1 MWNRLVEACANALS
15 LRRIRVHALLIAI
28 VLWSVFIWNYATPG
42 LLDRNGLLKGT
53 DFLHF
58 YTIGTLAREGHP
70 DRLYDLRAQEKL
82 ATERVP
88 EAKGLVY
95 APFYGPQ
102 VALLFAPF
110 AALPYGKALAAWLL
124 INALIYAGCCWLV
137 WRECPN
143 LQQNP
148 GTVVL
153 IALAFS
159 AFFHLLVWGQ
169 TSGLALACFT
179 LMFLCLRRKNN
190 FAAGLA
196 FGLLFFKPQ
205 LGVAGAVIFLLAGE
219 WRILA
224 GATVTAVAQLAV
236 VWADFGAPVL
246 RDYFRRFYDV
256 PDMLPLLEPKLYQL
270 HSLRG
275 FWELSGLPPRIAET
289 CLGIS
294 LVIVLALAY
303 RAWHRSRSLEI
314 RFASLLVA
322 TVLVAPH
329 LTIYDLVILA
339 PAFLLLANWTL
350 DHRFPSMVICLY
362 LCFVLQ
368 LIGPLARWTH
378 VQLTVVAITALL
390 YLLEKHG
397 VIRDGVAALRT
408 RS

>member
-15 LRRIRVHALLIAI
+15 LRRIRIHASLIAI
-28 VLWSVFIWNYATPG
+28 ALWSVFVWNYSTPG

-70 DRLYDLRAQEKL
+70 NQLYDLQAQEKL

-110 AALPYGKALAAWLL
+110 AALTYGKAVTAWLL
-124 INALIYAGCCWLV
+124 VNAFIYAGCCWLV
-137 WRECPN
+137 WRACPN
-143 LQQNP
+143 LRKHL
-148 GTVVL
+148 GTVL
-153 IALAFS
+153 LAALAFP

-179 LMFLCLRRKNN
+179 VMFLCLRRRNN

-219 WRILA
+219 WQILA
-224 GATVTAVAQLAV
+224 GASVTAVAQLAV
-236 VWADFGAPVL
+236 AWACFGAPVL
-246 RDYFRRFYDV
+246 RDYFRHFYDV

-275 FWELSGLPPRIAET
+275 FWELSGLPPRIAGT

-294 LVIVLALAY
+294 LVVVLALAY
-303 RAWHRSRSLEI
+303 RAWQRSRSLEI

-339 PAFLLLANWTL
+339 PAFLLLANWTI
-350 DHRFPSMVICLY
+350 DHRFPPIVICLY

-378 VQLTVVAITALL
+378 VQLTVLAMAALV
-390 YLLEKHG
+390 YLLERYG
-397 VIRDGVAALRT
+397 VTTDGVAALRIKN
-408 RS
+408 

>member
-15 LRRIRVHALLIAI
+15 LRRVRVHALLIAI
-28 VLWSVFIWNYATPG
+28 ALWSVFVWNYSTPG

-70 DRLYDLRAQEKL
+70 NQLYGLQAQEKL

-110 AALPYGKALAAWLL
+110 AALTYGKAVTAWLL
-124 INALIYAGCCWLV
+124 VNAFIYAGCCWLV
-137 WRECPN
+137 WRACPN
-143 LQQNP
+143 LRKHL
-148 GTVVL
+148 GTVL
-153 IALAFS
+153 LAALAFP

-179 LMFLCLRRKNN
+179 VMFLCLRRRNN

-219 WRILA
+219 WQILA

-236 VWADFGAPVL
+236 AWACFGAPVL
-246 RDYFRRFYDV
+246 RDYFHHFYDV

-275 FWELSGLPPRIAET
+275 FWELSGLPPRIAGT

-294 LVIVLALAY
+294 LVVVLALAY
-303 RAWHRSRSLEI
+303 RAWQRSRSLEI

-339 PAFLLLANWTL
+339 PAFLLMANWTI
-350 DHRFPSMVICLY
+350 DHRFPPIVICLY

-378 VQLTVVAITALL
+378 VQLTVLAMAALL
-390 YLLEKHG
+390 YLLVRYG
-397 VIRDGVAALRT
+397 VTTDGVAALRIKN
-408 RS
+408 

>member
-28 VLWSVFIWNYATPG
+28 ALWSVFVWNYSTPG

-70 DRLYDLRAQEKL
+70 NQLYDLQAQEKL

-110 AALPYGKALAAWLL
+110 AALTYGKAVTAWLL
-124 INALIYAGCCWLV
+124 VNAFIYAGCCWLV
-137 WRECPN
+137 WRACPN
-143 LQQNP
+143 LRKHL
-148 GTVVL
+148 GTVSL
-153 IALAFS
+153 PALAFP

-179 LMFLCLRRKNN
+179 VMFLCLRRRNN

-219 WRILA
+219 WQILA

-236 VWADFGAPVL
+236 AWAFFGAPVL
-246 RDYFRRFYDV
+246 RDYFRHFYDV
-256 PDMLPLLEPKLYQL
+256 PAMSPLLEPKLYQL

-275 FWELSGLPPRIAET
+275 FWELSGLPPRIAGT

-294 LVIVLALAY
+294 LVVVLALAY
-303 RAWHRSRSLEI
+303 RAWQRSRSLEI

-339 PAFLLLANWTL
+339 PAFLLMANWTI
-350 DHRFPSMVICLY
+350 DHRFPPIVICLY

-378 VQLTVVAITALL
+378 VQLTVLAMAALL
-390 YLLEKHG
+390 YLLERYG
-397 VIRDGVAALRT
+397 VTTDGVAAPRI
-408 RS
+408 RN

>member
-15 LRRIRVHALLIAI
+15 LRRIRVHAFLIA
-28 VLWSVFIWNYATPG
+28 VSLWSVFLWNYSTPG

-70 DRLYDLRAQEKL
+70 NQLYDLQAQEKL

-110 AALPYGKALAAWLL
+110 AALTYGKAVTLWLL
-124 INALIYAGCCWLV
+124 VNAFIYLGCCWLV
-137 WRECPN
+137 WKACPN
-143 LQQNP
+143 LRANI
-148 GTVVL
+148 GTVWL
-153 IALAFS
+153 AALAFP

-169 TSGLALACFT
+169 TSGIALACFT
-179 LMFLCLRRKNN
+179 VMFLCLRRRNN

-205 LGVAGAVIFLLAGE
+205 LGVAGAIIFLLAGE

-224 GATVTAVAQLAV
+224 GATATAVAQLAV
-236 VWADFGAPVL
+236 AWAYFGAPVL
-246 RDYFRRFYDV
+246 RDYFRHLYEI
-256 PDMLPLLEPKLYQL
+256 PAMLPLLEPKLYQL

-275 FWELSGLPPRIAET
+275 FWELSGLRPRIAGT

-294 LVIVLALAY
+294 LVVVLALAY
-303 RAWHRSRSLEI
+303 RAWQRSRPLEI
-314 RFASLLVA
+314 RFASLLIA

-339 PAFLLLANWTL
+339 PAFLLMANWTI
-350 DHRFPSMVICLY
+350 DHSFPSIVICLY

-378 VQLTVVAITALL
+378 VQLTVVAMTALL

-397 VIRDGVAALRT
+397 VITDDGVVLRT
-408 RS
+408 GR

>member
-15 LRRIRVHALLIAI
+15 LRRIRVHAFLIA
-28 VLWSVFIWNYATPG
+28 VSLWSVFLWNYSTPG

-70 DRLYDLRAQEKL
+70 NQLYDLQAQEKL

-110 AALPYGKALAAWLL
+110 AALTYGKAVTLWLL
-124 INALIYAGCCWLV
+124 VNAFIYLGCCWLV
-137 WRECPN
+137 WKACPN
-143 LQQNP
+143 LRANI
-148 GTVVL
+148 GTVWL
-153 IALAFS
+153 AALAFP

-179 LMFLCLRRKNN
+179 VMFLYLRRRNN

-205 LGVAGAVIFLLAGE
+205 LGVAGAIIFLLAGE

-224 GATVTAVAQLAV
+224 GATATAVAQLAV
-236 VWADFGAPVL
+236 AWAYFGAPVL
-246 RDYFRRFYDV
+246 RDYFRHLYEI
-256 PDMLPLLEPKLYQL
+256 PAMLPLLEPKLYQL

-275 FWELSGLPPRIAET
+275 FWELSGLRPRIAGT

-294 LVIVLALAY
+294 LVVVLALAY
-303 RAWHRSRSLEI
+303 RAWQRSRPLEI
-314 RFASLLVA
+314 RFASLLIA

-339 PAFLLLANWTL
+339 PAFLLMANWTI
-350 DHRFPSMVICLY
+350 DHSFPSIVICLY

-378 VQLTVVAITALL
+378 VQLTVVAMTALL

-397 VIRDGVAALRT
+397 VITDDGVVLRT
-408 RS
+408 GR